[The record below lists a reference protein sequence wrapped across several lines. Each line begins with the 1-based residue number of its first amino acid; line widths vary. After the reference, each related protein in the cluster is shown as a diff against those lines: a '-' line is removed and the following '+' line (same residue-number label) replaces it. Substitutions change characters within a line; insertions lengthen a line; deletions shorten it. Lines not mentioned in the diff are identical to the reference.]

1 MAVIYTCFCFNIFF
15 LSSLGYWELFSYTSL
30 STRKNNAPV
39 KFYYSNWNFLQI
51 WNFILY
57 NIQNQT
63 LRSFN
68 SVRLVVFFVYP
79 FRSDPLVLLIGNSV
93 SMWTCIHIQRKP
105 LCLWLETAYKVLTGL
120 HMYVVR
126 MKAKAWNS
134 FERKAIRLSLF
145 RIDNSLNQ
153 FRAQREVAEIVLNND
168 VKHTVGTCRKT
179 TVIVKN
185 RIKDFA
191 CD

>member
-1 MAVIYTCFCFNIFF
+1 MRQ
-15 LSSLGYWELFSYTSL
+15 S
-30 STRKNNAPV
+30 
-39 KFYYSNWNFLQI
+39 
-51 WNFILY
+51 NFITQIGIFYRFEILFY
-57 NIQNQT
+57 IISRTRHSAHLIQSGW
-63 LRSFN
+63 SF
-68 SVRLVVFFVYP
+68 FFVYP
-79 FRSDPLVLLIGNSV
+79 FGSDPLVLLIGNSV

-145 RIDNSLNQ
+145 RIDNSLNE
-153 FRAQREVAEIVLNND
+153 FRGQREVAEIVLNND